1 MLVNASLGTVLWG
14 TYGEASSRLEPY
26 LASHSLSNSAFSG
39 AIAGA
44 CQAVVAAPAENV
56 RLLLEGGFGGHSWS
70 CAWKEVFR
78 EKRSPLT
85 AATQLNEIR
94 QLRNWFQEVGQ
105 MAGRGWEGWGW
116 GCAKDATGQSEKNLK
131 VVSQGWNR
139 VRCLLLYLWTF
150 KTCWYENQGH
160 FTGLALEAASQNTG
174 WRSL

>member
-116 GCAKDATGQSEKNLK
+116 GCAKDATGQSEKK
-131 VVSQGWNR
+131 ARPEGCFSR
-139 VRCLLLYLWTF
+139 V
-150 KTCWYENQGH
+150 K
-160 FTGLALEAASQNTG
+160 
-174 WRSL
+174 